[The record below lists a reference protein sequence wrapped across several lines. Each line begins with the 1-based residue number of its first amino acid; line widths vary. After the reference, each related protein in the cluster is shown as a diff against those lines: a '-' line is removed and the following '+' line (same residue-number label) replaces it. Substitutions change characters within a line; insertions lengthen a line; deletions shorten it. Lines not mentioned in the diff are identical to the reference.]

1 LGAILADWQYVVLK
15 PALKFLDRIQ
25 PNEQIR
31 IVQALDTLLIDKN
44 LLDIKTLKGR
54 PELRIRVGKY
64 RVLFIED
71 SETQTYV
78 VTNIGSRGDI
88 YK

>member
-1 LGAILADWQYVVLK
+1 LGEVLADWQYVVLK

-31 IVQALDTLLIDKN
+31 IVQALDELLVDKG
-44 LLDIKTLKGR
+44 LLDIKVLKGR

-64 RVLFIED
+64 RILFIED
-71 SETQTYV
+71 NETQTYV
-78 VTNIGSRGDI
+78 VTNIGPRGDI